1 MTLHNTT
8 NQHQTAA
15 QMMQSIPTL
24 SPRTT
29 PMNKALT
36 SITQYNCN
44 GVSYYLN
51 LSLSLSTSLCLY
63 LYTAMCC
70 QQQLHL
76 DRLRRETD
84 WLDWRSCDCTS
95 RYLML
100 VCIPSAVLL
109 LCVPGDL
116 DLLFHLALHPIT
128 P

>member
-1 MTLHNTT
+1 
-8 NQHQTAA
+8 
-15 QMMQSIPTL
+15 MQIIPIL

-36 SITQYNCN
+36 SITQYPRTIQLQW
-44 GVSYYLN
+44 GFLLFVS

-100 VCIPSAVLL
+100 VCIPLALLL
-109 LCVPGDL
+109 LCVPGGL
-116 DLLFHLALHPIT
+116 GLLFHLALHPIT